1 MTISLIWHSSCYE
14 SFTTVYCNLQAS
26 VRLETTSRKT
36 QPHVAH
42 SHWIGSETI
51 EHRSFLRVEEVGIS
65 RTLAFSCEHGCS
77 PEEYAT
83 MREKQCYW
91 HLVAVD
97 LYMCIW
103 CTVAG
108 IVCWAACQRHWSS
121 VVSAFYQLAH
131 QRCHLPAGRSTVG
144 KQTIQVVSAETKHT
158 QISSSWCNN
167 SRVASDHIWKTG
179 PHIETPNTLRGRG
192 MVRRYPSSQSQVWG
206 SIVAPPMESGAVRP
220 GQKTKTI
227 LMHFVP

>member
-1 MTISLIWHSSCYE
+1 
-14 SFTTVYCNLQAS
+14 
-26 VRLETTSRKT
+26 
-36 QPHVAH
+36 
-42 SHWIGSETI
+42 
-51 EHRSFLRVEEVGIS
+51 VEEVSIS

-83 MREKQCYW
+83 MRERNNVTGISWPLICICVYDVQSLASYAEQHVNDTEAPLFLRFINLLINDAIFLLDEALSVSRPFKSSLQKQNT
-91 HLVAVD
+91 HKFL
-97 LYMCIW
+97 
-103 CTVAG
+103 
-108 IVCWAACQRHWSS
+108 
-121 VVSAFYQLAH
+121 LADVI
-131 QRCHLPAGRSTVG
+131 TVG
-144 KQTIQVVSAETKHT
+144 LPVIIFV
-158 QISSSWCNN
+158 
-167 SRVASDHIWKTG
+167 KTG